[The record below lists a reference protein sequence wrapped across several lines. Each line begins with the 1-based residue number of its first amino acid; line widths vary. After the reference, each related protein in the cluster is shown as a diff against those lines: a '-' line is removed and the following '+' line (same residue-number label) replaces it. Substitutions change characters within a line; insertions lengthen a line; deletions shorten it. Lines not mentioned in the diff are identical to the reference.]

1 MKDTHEANLPTE
13 ENGKLEETKAPET
26 TPENTAEEVVTNE
39 TPDAGVAAEETSE
52 AEVKTDEVAAGEEAV
67 ATTGK
72 LSKEVILEKLTGLVG
87 AAADATRNEVEAL
100 KQAYYKIHRSEVDE
114 LKKAFLT
121 AGGEEKD
128 FVAPEDET
136 ESKIKELLNVYKE
149 KRAAILAEEE
159 RVKAAN
165 YALKL
170 QLIDQLK
177 ALTESQEDFNKLYND
192 FKDIQQRWKEVKAV
206 PQEHV
211 SELWK
216 NYQIYSEKFYDIIK
230 INNQFR
236 DYDFKKNLEM
246 KTALCETVEKL
257 QTEPDVIS
265 AFHQLQK
272 LHQQWREIGPVA
284 KELREDLWSRF
295 KAASTIINKRHQ
307 EHFEGLKAKEQENL
321 EAKTAICEQIENIDF
336 PALKSFK
343 DWEEKNKEVIALQ
356 DKWKTIGFAPKKS
369 NVKIFERF
377 RAACDVYFNRK
388 SEFYKNIKD
397 EMEKNLELKKVLCEK
412 AEALKDSTDWKS
424 TTEKMIALQ
433 KEWKT
438 IGSVARKHSD
448 AVWKRFISACDYFF
462 DQKNKNASSQKSV
475 EQTNLAA
482 KKALIEK
489 INTIDEAD
497 HDEALAALK
506 GYMTEWNAIGHVP
519 FKEKDKIYK
528 EYHEAV
534 DKQFDRLKVDQN
546 DRKMQT
552 FRNSLSDM
560 SNGERGKGKL
570 YGEREKLMRMYERMK
585 NELQTYENNIGF
597 LSISSKGGGGLL
609 KEMERKID
617 KLKDEMALI
626 IKKIDAI
633 DENLE

>member
-52 AEVKTDEVAAGEEAV
+52 AEVKIDEVAAGEEAV

-462 DQKNKNASSQKSV
+462 EQKNKNASSQKSV

-506 GYMTEWNAIGHVP
+506 GYMTEWNTIGHVP

>member
-39 TPDAGVAAEETSE
+39 TPDA
-52 AEVKTDEVAAGEEAV
+52 EVKTDEVAAGEETV

-72 LSKEVILEKLTGLVG
+72 LSKEEILEKLTGLVG

-177 ALTESQEDFNKLYND
+177 ALIESQEDFNKLYND

-216 NYQIYSEKFYDIIK
+216 NYQTYSEMFYDIIK

-462 DQKNKNASSQKSV
+462 EQKNKNASSQKSV

-506 GYMTEWNAIGHVP
+506 GYMTEWNTIGHVP

>member
-39 TPDAGVAAEETSE
+39 TTDAEVAAEETSE
-52 AEVKTDEVAAGEEAV
+52 AEVKTDEVAAGEETV

-72 LSKEVILEKLTGLVG
+72 LSKEEILEKLTGLVG

-177 ALTESQEDFNKLYND
+177 ALIESQEDFNKLYND

-216 NYQIYSEKFYDIIK
+216 NYQTYSEMFYDIIK

-462 DQKNKNASSQKSV
+462 EQKNKNASSQKSV

-506 GYMTEWNAIGHVP
+506 GYMTEWNTIGHVP

>member
-39 TPDAGVAAEETSE
+39 TPDA
-52 AEVKTDEVAAGEEAV
+52 EVKTDEVAAGEETV

-72 LSKEVILEKLTGLVG
+72 LSKEEILEKLTCLVG

-462 DQKNKNASSQKSV
+462 EQKNKNASSQKSV

-506 GYMTEWNAIGHVP
+506 GYMTEWNTIGHVP

>member
-39 TPDAGVAAEETSE
+39 TPDA
-52 AEVKTDEVAAGEEAV
+52 EVKTDEVAAGEETV

-72 LSKEVILEKLTGLVG
+72 LSKEEILEKLTGLVG

-284 KELREDLWSRF
+284 KELREELWSRF

-462 DQKNKNASSQKSV
+462 EQKNKNASSQKSV

-506 GYMTEWNAIGHVP
+506 GYMTEWNTIGHVP

>member
-39 TPDAGVAAEETSE
+39 TPDA
-52 AEVKTDEVAAGEEAV
+52 EVKTDEVAAGEETV

-72 LSKEVILEKLTGLVG
+72 LSKEEILEKLTGLVG

-272 LHQQWREIGPVA
+272 LHQQWREIG
-284 KELREDLWSRF
+284 
-295 KAASTIINKRHQ
+295 
-307 EHFEGLKAKEQENL
+307 LKAKEQENL

-462 DQKNKNASSQKSV
+462 EQKNKNASSQKSV

-506 GYMTEWNAIGHVP
+506 GYMTEWNTIGHVP